1 MAGDME
7 VWGWMGLAVTQLGK
21 CRASGHG
28 LRTQA
33 DLECKDLV
41 ISWMGKRAMS
51 VWGKPSVCVEFNAFF
66 LCKCAERI

>member
-1 MAGDME
+1 
-7 VWGWMGLAVTQLGK
+7 MGADGVEILAVTQLGK

-41 ISWMGKRAMS
+41 ISRMGKRALS
-51 VWGKPSVCVEFNAFF
+51 GWGKPSVCVEFNVFC
-66 LCKCAERI
+66 LCKCDGCVKLM

>member
-1 MAGDME
+1 
-7 VWGWMGLAVTQLGK
+7 MGADGVEILAVTQLDK

-41 ISWMGKRAMS
+41 ISRMGKASYECM
-51 VWGKPSVCVEFNAFF
+51 GET
-66 LCKCAERI
+66 LCLC

>member
-1 MAGDME
+1 
-7 VWGWMGLAVTQLGK
+7 MGADGVEILAVTQLGK

-41 ISWMGKRAMS
+41 ISRMGKRAM
-51 VWGKPSVCVEFNAFF
+51 GKALR
-66 LCKCAERI
+66 LCRV